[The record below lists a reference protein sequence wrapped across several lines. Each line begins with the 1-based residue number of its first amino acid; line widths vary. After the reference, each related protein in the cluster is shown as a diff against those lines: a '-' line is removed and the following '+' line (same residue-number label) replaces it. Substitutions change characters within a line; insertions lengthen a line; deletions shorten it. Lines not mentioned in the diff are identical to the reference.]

1 MAWKVAA
8 AAAAGSSHERLNL
21 PCQDALGYQIL
32 HSDSERDGILVAAL
46 ADGAG
51 SAQRSEQ
58 GARTAVDTALQ
69 FLTAYL
75 QEEGL
80 PQQEGAWSLLL
91 DEAFTAAQLAL
102 YQLADEEDLPVRS
115 YATTLSCL
123 VAHAGGYALATLGDG
138 VVVSLDAAGD
148 LALVNR
154 LQRGEYANE
163 TYFLTQD
170 FALEQVQTVI
180 CSQPAQGI
188 VMMSDGLARLALS
201 FPSQKPFE
209 PFFRPLFAF
218 IESREQGVT
227 AEDSEANLQL
237 EAFLNSDR
245 VRARTDDDKSLLIA
259 VQGPENQTKQEE
271 NPHFETLG
279 AGEQVDH
286 S

>member
-1 MAWKVAA
+1 LTVAWKVAA

-102 YQLADEEDLPVRS
+102 YQLAEEEDLPVRS

-123 VAHAGGYALATLGDG
+123 VAHAGGYALATLGD
-138 VVVSLDAAGD
+138 
-148 LALVNR
+148 
-154 LQRGEYANE
+154 GEYANE